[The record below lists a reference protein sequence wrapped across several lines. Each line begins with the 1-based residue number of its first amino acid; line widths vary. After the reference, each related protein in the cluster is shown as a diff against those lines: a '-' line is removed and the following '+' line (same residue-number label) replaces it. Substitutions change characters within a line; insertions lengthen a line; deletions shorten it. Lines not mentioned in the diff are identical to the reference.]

1 MFRPGFPIAEADE
14 DPIVDVDATAA
25 RHGAVVGCELLN
37 ADADAGWVMVVDDD
51 TIHRCWTFVHHDRA
65 RNYDAQHVEVA
76 DAVDVVVYAAH
87 VAADTAAEV
96 AAAVV
101 D

>member
-1 MFRPGFPIAEADE
+1 MFRTGFPIAEADE
-14 DPIVDVDATAA
+14 DPILDVATAA
-25 RHGAVVGCELLN
+25 CHGAVVGCELLN
-37 ADADAGWVMVVDDD
+37 KDADAGWVMVVNAD
-51 TIHRCWTFVHHDRA
+51 TIHRCWKIVR
-65 RNYDAQHVEVA
+65 VA
-76 DAVDVVVYAAH
+76 DDVDVVVYAVH